1 MNNHAL
7 EGKLDRKKITIVGA
21 GNIGATLALL
31 LARRETA
38 DITLIDIN
46 EGVAKGKA
54 LDIMEASPI
63 LGFNAH
69 VVGTGNYEDTAN
81 SDIVIIT
88 AGFPRKP
95 GMSRDDL
102 LFKNFEVVKSVSEQI
117 KRYSPE
123 AFVIVVTNPLDAM
136 TYTALKVTGFPKERV
151 MGMAGVLDSARFAYF
166 ISEKTNISV
175 ENINAFVIGGHG
187 DDMVPLRKYTT
198 IAGMPVTKFLT
209 KEELEE
215 VIQRTRFGGGE
226 IVQLLKT
233 GSAFYAPAAS
243 ILEMVLA
250 IIWNKRKIL
259 SASVYL
265 DGEVGEYYGAS
276 GLCVGVPIILGK
288 EGVEDIIKLDL
299 TEEEWADWRKSVE
312 SVRRLVEKL
321 PL

>member
-1 MNNHAL
+1 M
-7 EGKLDRKKITIVGA
+7 DRKKITIVGA

-81 SDIVIIT
+81 SDVVVIT
-88 AGFPRKP
+88 AGSPRKP

-102 LFKNFEVVKSVSEQI
+102 LFKNYEVVKSVSEKI
-117 KRYSPE
+117 REYSPE

-136 TYTALKVTGFPKERV
+136 TYTALKITGFPKERV

-166 ISEKTNISV
+166 ISEKTGISV

-187 DDMVPLRKYTT
+187 DDMVPLRKFTT
-198 IAGMPVTKFLT
+198 VAGLPVSEFLS

-215 VIQRTRFGGGE
+215 VIERTRFAGGE

-243 ILEMVLA
+243 ILEMVLS
-250 IIWNKRKIL
+250 ILWNKRKVL

-265 DGEVGEYYGAS
+265 DGEIGEYYGAS
-276 GLCVGVPIILGK
+276 GLCVGVPIVLGK
-288 EGVEDIIKLDL
+288 DGVEEIIRLDL
-299 TEEEWADWRKSVE
+299 TEQEWKEWKRSVE
-312 SVRRLVEKL
+312 SVRSLIEKL

>member
-1 MNNHAL
+1 M
-7 EGKLDRKKITIVGA
+7 DRKKITIVGA

-69 VVGTGNYEDTAN
+69 VVGTGNYEDTAD
-81 SDIVIIT
+81 SDVVVIT

-117 KRYSPE
+117 KKYSPD

-166 ISEKTNISV
+166 ISEKTGISV
-175 ENINAFVIGGHG
+175 ENIKAFVIGGHG
-187 DDMVPLRKYTT
+187 DDMVPLPQYTT
-198 IAGMPVTKFLT
+198 VSGMPVSNFLSE
-209 KEELEE
+209 EELQE
-215 VIQRTRFGGGE
+215 VIERTRFGGGE

-250 IIWNKRKIL
+250 ILWNKRKIL

-265 DGEVGEYYGAS
+265 DGEAGEYYGAS
-276 GLCVGVPIILGK
+276 GLCVGVPIVLGK

-299 TEEEWADWRKSVE
+299 TDEEWEAWRRSVE

>member
-1 MNNHAL
+1 
-7 EGKLDRKKITIVGA
+7 LDRKKITIVGA
-21 GNIGATLALL
+21 GNIGSTLALL

-81 SDIVIIT
+81 SDVVVIT

-117 KRYSPE
+117 KKYSPN

-166 ISEKTNISV
+166 ISEKTKISV
-175 ENINAFVIGGHG
+175 ENIRAFVIGGHG
-187 DDMVPLRKYTT
+187 DDMVPLKGYTT
-198 IAGMPVTKFLT
+198 ISGIPITKFLSE
-209 KEELEE
+209 EELNELIE
-215 VIQRTRFGGGE
+215 RTRFGGGE

-243 ILEMVLA
+243 ILEMVISIL
-250 IIWNKRKIL
+250 WNKRKIL

-288 EGVEDIIKLDL
+288 EGVEDILKLELSD
-299 TEEEWADWRKSVE
+299 EEWQQWKKSVE
-312 SVRRLVEKL
+312 SVRKLVEKL

>member
-1 MNNHAL
+1 M
-7 EGKLDRKKITIVGA
+7 DRKKITIVGA
-21 GNIGATLALL
+21 GNIGSTLALL

-63 LGFNAH
+63 LGFNAR
-69 VVGTGNYEDTAN
+69 VVGTGNYEDTAD
-81 SDIVIIT
+81 SDVVVIT

-117 KRYSPE
+117 KKYSPD

-166 ISEKTNISV
+166 ISEKTGISV
-175 ENINAFVIGGHG
+175 ENIKAFVIGGHG
-187 DDMVPLRKYTT
+187 DDMVPLPEYTT
-198 IAGMPVTKFLT
+198 ISGMPVKKFLSD
-209 KEELEE
+209 EELQE
-215 VIQRTRFGGGE
+215 VIERTRFGGGE

-250 IIWNKRKIL
+250 VLWNKRKIL

-265 DGEVGEYYGAS
+265 DGEIGEYYGAS
-276 GLCVGVPIILGK
+276 GLCVGVPIVLGK
-288 EGVEDIIKLDL
+288 EGVEEIIKLEL
-299 TEEEWADWRKSVE
+299 TDEEWQAWRKSVD

>member
-1 MNNHAL
+1 M
-7 EGKLDRKKITIVGA
+7 DRKKITIVGA

-63 LGFNAH
+63 LGFNAR
-69 VVGTGNYEDTAN
+69 VTGTGNYEDTAD
-81 SDIVIIT
+81 SDVVVIT

-102 LFKNFEVVKSVSEQI
+102 LFKNYEVVKSVSEQI
-117 KRYSPE
+117 KKYSPN

-166 ISEKTNISV
+166 ISEKTGISV
-175 ENINAFVIGGHG
+175 ENIKAFVIGGHG
-187 DDMVPLRKYTT
+187 DDMVPLPKYTT
-198 IAGMPVTKFLT
+198 ISGLPVTKFLSE
-209 KEELEE
+209 EELQE
-215 VIQRTRFGGGE
+215 VIERTRFGGGE

-250 IIWNKRKIL
+250 ILWNKRKIL

-265 DGEVGEYYGAS
+265 DGEIGEYYGAS

-288 EGVEDIIKLDL
+288 EGVEEIIKLDL
-299 TEEEWADWRKSVE
+299 SEEEWQAWRKSVD
-312 SVRRLVEKL
+312 SVRKLVEKL

>member
-1 MNNHAL
+1 M
-7 EGKLDRKKITIVGA
+7 DRKKITIVGA
-21 GNIGATLALL
+21 GNIGSTLALL

-81 SDIVIIT
+81 SDIVVIT

-117 KRYSPE
+117 KKYSPN

-136 TYTALKVTGFPKERV
+136 TYTALKVTGFPKEKV
-151 MGMAGVLDSARFAYF
+151 LGMAGVLDSARFAYF
-166 ISEKTNISV
+166 ISEKTKISV
-175 ENINAFVIGGHG
+175 ENIRAFVIGGHG
-187 DDMVPLRKYTT
+187 DDMVPLKEYTT
-198 IAGMPVTKFLT
+198 ISGVPITKFLPE
-209 KEELEE
+209 EELNELIE
-215 VIQRTRFGGGE
+215 RTRFGGGE

-243 ILEMVLA
+243 ILEMVISIL
-250 IIWNKRKIL
+250 WNKRKIL

-288 EGVEDIIKLDL
+288 EGVEDILKLELSD
-299 TEEEWADWRKSVE
+299 EEWQQWRKSVE
-312 SVRRLVEKL
+312 SVRKLVEKL

>member
-1 MNNHAL
+1 
-7 EGKLDRKKITIVGA
+7 LDRKKITIVGA
-21 GNIGATLALL
+21 GNIGSTLALL

-81 SDIVIIT
+81 SDVVVIT

-117 KRYSPE
+117 KKYSPN

-136 TYTALKVTGFPKERV
+136 TYTALKVTGFPKEKV
-151 MGMAGVLDSARFAYF
+151 LGMAGVLDSARFAYF
-166 ISEKTNISV
+166 ISEKTKISV
-175 ENINAFVIGGHG
+175 ENIRAFVIGGHG
-187 DDMVPLRKYTT
+187 DDMVPLKGYTT
-198 IAGMPVTKFLT
+198 ISGVPITKFLSE
-209 KEELEE
+209 EELNEL
-215 VIQRTRFGGGE
+215 IKRTRFGGGE

-243 ILEMVLA
+243 ILEMVISIL
-250 IIWNKRKIL
+250 WNKRKIL

-265 DGEVGEYYGAS
+265 DGEAGEYYGAS

-288 EGVEDIIKLDL
+288 EGVEDILKLELSD
-299 TEEEWADWRKSVE
+299 EEWQQWRKSVE
-312 SVRRLVEKL
+312 SVRKLVEKL
-321 PL
+321 SLQG

>member
-1 MNNHAL
+1 LN
-7 EGKLDRKKITIVGA
+7 EEEKLRRKKITIVGA

-69 VVGTGNYEDTAN
+69 VTGTGNYEDTAD
-81 SDIVIIT
+81 SDVVVIT

-166 ISEKTNISV
+166 ISEKTGISV
-175 ENINAFVIGGHG
+175 ENIKAFVIGGHG
-187 DDMVPLRKYTT
+187 DDMVPLPEYTT
-198 IAGMPVTKFLT
+198 VSGIPVREFLSDD
-209 KEELEE
+209 ELKE
-215 VIQRTRFGGGE
+215 VIERTRFGGGE

-250 IIWNKRKIL
+250 ILWNKRKIL

-265 DGEVGEYYGAS
+265 DGEVGEYYGAP
-276 GLCVGVPIILGK
+276 GLCVGVPVVLGK
-288 EGVEDIIKLDL
+288 DGVEDIIKLKL
-299 TEEEWADWRKSVE
+299 TDEEWEAWRRSVN
-312 SVRRLVEKL
+312 SVRNLVEKL

>member
-1 MNNHAL
+1 M
-7 EGKLDRKKITIVGA
+7 DRKKITIVGA

-69 VVGTGNYEDTAN
+69 VTGTGNYEDTAD
-81 SDIVIIT
+81 SDVVVIT

-102 LFKNFEVVKSVSEQI
+102 LFKNYEVVKSVSEQI
-117 KRYSPE
+117 KKYSPN

-166 ISEKTNISV
+166 ISEKTGISV
-175 ENINAFVIGGHG
+175 ENIKAFVIGGHG
-187 DDMVPLRKYTT
+187 DDMVPLPKYTT
-198 IAGMPVTKFLT
+198 ISGLPVTKFLSE
-209 KEELEE
+209 EELQE
-215 VIQRTRFGGGE
+215 VIERTRFGGGE

-250 IIWNKRKIL
+250 ILWNKRKIL

-265 DGEVGEYYGAS
+265 DGEIGEYYGAS

-288 EGVEDIIKLDL
+288 EGVEEIIKLDL
-299 TEEEWADWRKSVE
+299 SEEEWQAWRKSVD
-312 SVRRLVEKL
+312 SVRKLVEKL

>member
-1 MNNHAL
+1 
-7 EGKLDRKKITIVGA
+7 LDRKKITIVGA

-38 DITLIDIN
+38 DITLLDID
-46 EGVAKGKA
+46 EGIAKGKA

-69 VVGTGNYEDTAN
+69 VTGTADYADTAN
-81 SDIVIIT
+81 SDVVVIT

-102 LFKNFEVVKSVSEQI
+102 LFKNYEVVKSVSEQI
-117 KRYSPE
+117 KKYSPN

-151 MGMAGVLDSARFAYF
+151 IGMAGVLDSARFAYF
-166 ISEKTNISV
+166 ISEKTGISV
-175 ENINAFVIGGHG
+175 ENIKAFVIGGHG
-187 DDMVPLRKYTT
+187 DDMVPLKKYTT
-198 IAGMPVTKFLT
+198 ISGMPVTNFLSD
-209 KEELEE
+209 EELSEIIE
-215 VIQRTRFGGGE
+215 RTRFGGGE

-243 ILEMVLA
+243 ILEMVIA
-250 IIWNKRKIL
+250 ILWNKRKIL

-265 DGEVGEYYGAS
+265 DGEIGEYYGAS
-276 GLCVGVPIILGK
+276 GLCVGVPIVLGK
-288 EGVEDIIKLDL
+288 EGVEEIIKLDL
-299 TEEEWADWRKSVE
+299 SDEEWQQWRKSVE
-312 SVRRLVEKL
+312 SVRKLVEKL

>member
-1 MNNHAL
+1 M
-7 EGKLDRKKITIVGA
+7 DRKKITIVGA
-21 GNIGATLALL
+21 GNIGSTLALL

-38 DITLIDIN
+38 DITLLDIN

-81 SDIVIIT
+81 SDVVVIT

-117 KRYSPE
+117 KKYSPN

-166 ISEKTNISV
+166 ISEKTKISV
-175 ENINAFVIGGHG
+175 ENIRAFVIGGHG
-187 DDMVPLRKYTT
+187 DDMVPLKGYTT
-198 IAGMPVTKFLT
+198 ISGIPITKFLSE
-209 KEELEE
+209 EELNELIE
-215 VIQRTRFGGGE
+215 RTRFGGGE

-243 ILEMVLA
+243 ILEMVISIL
-250 IIWNKRKIL
+250 WNKRKIL

-288 EGVEDIIKLDL
+288 EGVEDILKLELSD
-299 TEEEWADWRKSVE
+299 EEWQQWRKSVE
-312 SVRRLVEKL
+312 SVRKLVEKL

>member
-1 MNNHAL
+1 M
-7 EGKLDRKKITIVGA
+7 DRKKITIVGA

-38 DITLIDIN
+38 DITLLDID
-46 EGVAKGKA
+46 EGIAKGKA

-69 VVGTGNYEDTAN
+69 VTGTADYADTAN
-81 SDIVIIT
+81 SDVVVIT

-102 LFKNFEVVKSVSEQI
+102 LFKNYEVVKSVSEQI
-117 KRYSPE
+117 KKYSPN

-136 TYTALKVTGFPKERV
+136 TYTALIVTGLPKERV
-151 MGMAGVLDSARFAYF
+151 IGMAGVLDSARFAYF
-166 ISEKTNISV
+166 ISEKTGISV
-175 ENINAFVIGGHG
+175 ENIKAFVIGGHG
-187 DDMVPLRKYTT
+187 DDMVPLKKYTT
-198 IAGMPVTKFLT
+198 ISGMPVTNFLSD
-209 KEELEE
+209 EELSEIIE
-215 VIQRTRFGGGE
+215 RTRFGGGE

-243 ILEMVLA
+243 ILEMVIA
-250 IIWNKRKIL
+250 ILWNKRKIL

-265 DGEVGEYYGAS
+265 DGEIGEYYGAS
-276 GLCVGVPIILGK
+276 GLCVGVPIVLGK
-288 EGVEDIIKLDL
+288 EGVEEIIKLDL
-299 TEEEWADWRKSVE
+299 SDEEWQQWRKSVE
-312 SVRRLVEKL
+312 SVRKLVEKL

>member
-1 MNNHAL
+1 L
-7 EGKLDRKKITIVGA
+7 EKKKITIVGA
-21 GNIGATLALL
+21 GNIGSTLALL

-63 LGFNAH
+63 LGFNSH
-69 VVGTGNYEDTAN
+69 VVGTGDYKDTAN
-81 SDIVIIT
+81 SDVVVIT

-102 LFKNFEVVKSVSEQI
+102 LFKNYEVVKSVCEQI

-166 ISEKTNISV
+166 ISEKTGISV

-187 DDMVPLRKYTT
+187 DDMVPLRKFTT
-198 IAGMPVTKFLT
+198 IAGMPVTNFLS

-215 VIQRTRFGGGE
+215 VIERTRFGGGE

-243 ILEMVLA
+243 ILDMVLA
-250 IIWNKRKIL
+250 ILWNKREIL

-276 GLCVGVPIILGK
+276 GLCVGVPIVLGK
-288 EGVEDIIKLDL
+288 DGVEEIIKLDL
-299 TEEEWADWRKSVE
+299 SDEEWADWRKSVD
-312 SVRRLVEKL
+312 SVRKLVEKL

>member
-1 MNNHAL
+1 M
-7 EGKLDRKKITIVGA
+7 EKKRKKITIVGA

-38 DITLIDIN
+38 DITLVDID
-46 EGVAKGKA
+46 EGIAKGKA

-69 VVGTGNYEDTAN
+69 VVGTKDYSLTKD
-81 SDIVIIT
+81 SDVVVIT

-102 LFKNFEVVKSVSEQI
+102 LFKNFEVVKSVSEEI
-117 KRYSPE
+117 KKYSPN

-166 ISEKTNISV
+166 ISEKTKISV
-175 ENINAFVIGGHG
+175 ENIRAFVIGGHG
-187 DDMVPLRKYTT
+187 DDMVPLKRYTT
-198 IAGMPVTKFLT
+198 ISGMPVTKFLSE
-209 KEELEE
+209 EELNQIIE
-215 VIQRTRFGGGE
+215 RTRFGGGE

-243 ILEMVLA
+243 ILEMVISIL
-250 IIWNKRKIL
+250 WNKRKIL

-265 DGEVGEYYGAS
+265 DGEIGEYYKAS
-276 GLCVGVPIILGK
+276 GLCVGVPVVLGK
-288 EGVEDIIKLDL
+288 NGVEKVVKLELD
-299 TEEEWADWRKSVE
+299 EEEWKLWEKSVE

>member
-1 MNNHAL
+1 LN
-7 EGKLDRKKITIVGA
+7 RKKITIVGA

-38 DITLIDIN
+38 DITLVDID
-46 EGVAKGKA
+46 EGIAKGKA

-69 VVGTGNYEDTAN
+69 VTGTADYADTAN
-81 SDIVIIT
+81 SDVVVIT

-102 LFKNFEVVKSVSEQI
+102 LFKNYEVVKSVSEQVR
-117 KRYSPE
+117 KYSPE

-151 MGMAGVLDSARFAYF
+151 IGMAGVLDSARFAYF
-166 ISEKTNISV
+166 ISEKTGISV
-175 ENINAFVIGGHG
+175 ENIKAFVIGGHG
-187 DDMVPLRKYTT
+187 DDMVPLTKYTT
-198 IAGMPVTKFLT
+198 ISGMPVTNFLSE
-209 KEELEE
+209 EELEE
-215 VIQRTRFGGGE
+215 IVERTRFGGGE
-226 IVQLLKT
+226 IVKLLKT

-243 ILEMVLA
+243 ILEMVIA
-250 IIWNKRKIL
+250 ILWNKRKIL

-265 DGEVGEYYGAS
+265 DGEIGEYYGAS
-276 GLCVGVPIILGK
+276 GLCVGVPIVLGK
-288 EGVEDIIKLDL
+288 EGVEEIIKLDL
-299 TEEEWADWRKSVE
+299 SEKEWQQWRKSVE

>member
-1 MNNHAL
+1 M
-7 EGKLDRKKITIVGA
+7 DRKRITIVGA
-21 GNIGATLALL
+21 GNIGSTLALL

-81 SDIVIIT
+81 SDVVVIT

-117 KRYSPE
+117 KKYSPG
-123 AFVIVVTNPLDAM
+123 AFVIVVTNPLDVM

-151 MGMAGVLDSARFAYF
+151 LGMAGVLDSARFAYF
-166 ISEKTNISV
+166 ISEKTKISV
-175 ENINAFVIGGHG
+175 ENIRAFVIGGHG
-187 DDMVPLRKYTT
+187 DDMVPLKGYTT
-198 IAGMPVTKFLT
+198 ISGVPITKFLSE
-209 KEELEE
+209 EELNDL
-215 VIQRTRFGGGE
+215 IKRTRFGGGE

-243 ILEMVLA
+243 ILEMVISIL
-250 IIWNKRKIL
+250 WNKRKIL

-265 DGEVGEYYGAS
+265 DGEAGEYYGAP
-276 GLCVGVPIILGK
+276 GLCVGVPVILGK
-288 EGVEDIIKLDL
+288 EGVEDILKLELSD
-299 TEEEWADWRKSVE
+299 EEWQQWRKSVE
-312 SVRRLVEKL
+312 SVRKLVEKL
-321 PL
+321 SLQG

>member
-1 MNNHAL
+1 M
-7 EGKLDRKKITIVGA
+7 DRKKITIVGA

-46 EGVAKGKA
+46 EGIAKGKA
-54 LDIMEASPI
+54 LDIKEASPI

-69 VVGTGNYEDTAN
+69 VVGTGNYEDTAD
-81 SDIVIIT
+81 SDVVIIT

-117 KRYSPE
+117 KKYSPN

-151 MGMAGVLDSARFAYF
+151 LGMAGVLDSARFAYF
-166 ISEKTNISV
+166 ISEKTKISV
-175 ENINAFVIGGHG
+175 ENIRAFVIGGHG
-187 DDMVPLRKYTT
+187 DDMVPLKKYTT
-198 IAGMPVTKFLT
+198 VSGIPVDKFLSSS
-209 KEELEE
+209 ELDQIIE
-215 VIQRTRFGGGE
+215 RTRFGGGE

-243 ILEMVLA
+243 ILEMVISIL
-250 IIWNKRKIL
+250 WNKRKIL

-288 EGVEDIIKLDL
+288 NGVEKILKLDL
-299 TEEEWADWRKSVE
+299 EEDEWQQWRKSVE

>member
-1 MNNHAL
+1 LN
-7 EGKLDRKKITIVGA
+7 EEEKLRRKKITIVGA

-69 VVGTGNYEDTAN
+69 VTGTGNYEDTAD
-81 SDIVIIT
+81 SDVVVIT

-102 LFKNFEVVKSVSEQI
+102 LFRNFEVVKSVSEQI
-117 KRYSPE
+117 KKYSPE

-166 ISEKTNISV
+166 ISEKTGISV
-175 ENINAFVIGGHG
+175 ENIKAFVIGGHG
-187 DDMVPLRKYTT
+187 DDMVPLPEYTT
-198 IAGMPVTKFLT
+198 VSGIPVREFLSDD
-209 KEELEE
+209 ELKE
-215 VIQRTRFGGGE
+215 VIERTRFGGGE

-250 IIWNKRKIL
+250 ILWNKRKIL

-265 DGEVGEYYGAS
+265 DGEVGEYYGAP
-276 GLCVGVPIILGK
+276 GLCVGVPVVLGK
-288 EGVEDIIKLDL
+288 DGVEDIIKLKL
-299 TEEEWADWRKSVE
+299 TDEEWEAWRRSVN
-312 SVRRLVEKL
+312 SVRNLVEKL

>member
-1 MNNHAL
+1 M
-7 EGKLDRKKITIVGA
+7 DRKKITIVGA

-69 VVGTGNYEDTAN
+69 VTGTGNYEDTAD
-81 SDIVIIT
+81 SDVVVIT

-117 KRYSPE
+117 KKYSPN
-123 AFVIVVTNPLDAM
+123 AFVIVVTNPLDVM
-136 TYTALKVTGFPKERV
+136 TYTALKVTGFPKEKV

-166 ISEKTNISV
+166 ISEKTGISV
-175 ENINAFVIGGHG
+175 ENIKAFVIGGHG
-187 DDMVPLRKYTT
+187 DDMVPLPGYTT
-198 IAGMPVTKFLT
+198 ISGIPVKNFLSE
-209 KEELEE
+209 EELQE
-215 VIQRTRFGGGE
+215 VIERTRFGGGE

-250 IIWNKRKIL
+250 ILWNKRKIL

-276 GLCVGVPIILGK
+276 GLCVGVPIVLGK
-288 EGVEDIIKLDL
+288 EGVEDIIKLEL
-299 TEEEWADWRKSVE
+299 TDEEWQAWRKSVD
-312 SVRRLVEKL
+312 SVRNLVEKL

>member
-1 MNNHAL
+1 M
-7 EGKLDRKKITIVGA
+7 DRKKITIVGA

-38 DITLIDIN
+38 DITLLDID
-46 EGVAKGKA
+46 EGIAKGKA

-69 VVGTGNYEDTAN
+69 VTGTADYADTAN
-81 SDIVIIT
+81 SDVVVIT

-102 LFKNFEVVKSVSEQI
+102 LFKNYEVVKSVSEQI
-117 KRYSPE
+117 KKYSPN

-151 MGMAGVLDSARFAYF
+151 IGMAGVLDSARFAYF
-166 ISEKTNISV
+166 ISEKTGISV
-175 ENINAFVIGGHG
+175 ENIKAFVIGGHG
-187 DDMVPLRKYTT
+187 DDMVPLKKYTT
-198 IAGMPVTKFLT
+198 ISGMPVTNFLSD
-209 KEELEE
+209 EELSEIIE
-215 VIQRTRFGGGE
+215 RTRFGGGE

-243 ILEMVLA
+243 ILEMVIA
-250 IIWNKRKIL
+250 ILWNKRKIL

-265 DGEVGEYYGAS
+265 DGEIGEYYGAS
-276 GLCVGVPIILGK
+276 GLCVGVPIVLGK
-288 EGVEDIIKLDL
+288 EGVEEIIKLDL
-299 TEEEWADWRKSVE
+299 SDEEWQQWRKSVE
-312 SVRRLVEKL
+312 SVRKLVEKL